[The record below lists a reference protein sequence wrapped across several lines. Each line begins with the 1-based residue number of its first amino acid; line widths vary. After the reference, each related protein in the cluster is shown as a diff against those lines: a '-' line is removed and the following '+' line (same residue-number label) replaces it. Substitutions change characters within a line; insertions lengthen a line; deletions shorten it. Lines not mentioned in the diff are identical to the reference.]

1 MTQHERL
8 FNLLSDNQPH
18 RTDEI
23 VNVVYHSANICFH
36 CGRGDTRS
44 LARVGARIWD
54 LKNGKWRG
62 KTYCFIHGWKDE
74 KNHALHWY
82 RMYNPARKS
91 ATEARQES
99 AAGKTAE
106 ELFNLEQ
113 QLDIPMKDRFF
124 NSEAKVEAQHMLF

>member
-1 MTQHERL
+1 
-8 FNLLSDNQPH
+8 
-18 RTDEI
+18 
-23 VNVVYHSANICFH
+23 
-36 CGRGDTRS
+36 
-44 LARVGARIWD
+44 
-54 LKNGKWRG
+54 
-62 KTYCFIHGWKDE
+62 
-74 KNHALHWY
+74 
-82 RMYNPARKS
+82 MYNPARKS